1 MYHCQ
6 RNCSVDLNWF
16 FLDDHE
22 YTYRVKE
29 LQLTIGDFTL
39 KHNVCQF
46 ENPYGILSLILNI
59 NCLSRTQGKMI

>member
-6 RNCSVDLNWF
+6 RKCSVDLNGF
-16 FLDDHE
+16 FLDDHDD
-22 YTYRVKE
+22 TYRVKE
-29 LQLTIGDFTL
+29 LQLTIGYFTL

-46 ENPYGILSLILNI
+46 EYPYETWSLILNI